1 MLVKVKLVVISLTA
15 GELYRWVAVK
25 KEKIMTEKIE
35 PGGQKEFLSWRQFWL
50 RSIAVFIPYIVSS
63 HLIVPTPLNINT
75 SDPLKILVY
84 YFMSYLFLYL
94 FMWII
99 VVGVTAIKR
108 KVNPRLRALPL
119 SHVLASA
126 VPYVLIFCALM
137 IFGQWYALTHAGG

>member
-1 MLVKVKLVVISLTA
+1 
-15 GELYRWVAVK
+15 
-25 KEKIMTEKIE
+25 MTEKIE
-35 PGGQKEFLSWRQFWL
+35 SGGQKEFLGWRQFWL

-108 KVNPRLRALPL
+108 KGNPRLRALPL